1 METPDYFLVERMRY
15 DIVYILGRLF
25 IKVDRV
31 IVGVFVL
38 IVLRQQVD
46 MKWKW
51 TQKYGNVMSPTAK
64 QITILEIITSDVIIF
79 EIEIKNFG

>member
-31 IVGVFVL
+31 IVGVLYWLFYVNKS
-38 IVLRQQVD
+38 IWSENER
-46 MKWKW
+46 
-51 TQKYGNVMSPTAK
+51 
-64 QITILEIITSDVIIF
+64 
-79 EIEIKNFG
+79 KNMET